1 PKLIVHQVNGY
12 LANSESDSETALVLE
27 QHLSSW
33 MSLTSEQRDSLK
45 SNAIET
51 VKDQYSPQA
60 VVPQLL
66 EIYQLDR

>member
-1 PKLIVHQVNGY
+1 
-12 LANSESDSETALVLE
+12 ELE

-33 MSLTSEQRDSLK
+33 MSLTREQRDSLK

-51 VKDQYSPQA
+51 VRKQYSPQA